1 MIRLLALVGRQTY
14 GQTHAQTDR
23 QTDSWTDRQTEAQV
37 DRQTG
42 LGVDSR
48 MRKRVMGNQAGR
60 QSDTDGR
67 IAVKQCG
74 GASLDVITMQVMPYR
89 AVFRYFSCPPRSM
102 NLSTRLAEAL
112 ISAGV
117 STLTPA

>member
-1 MIRLLALVGRQTY
+1 MVSDRIVCSG
-14 GQTHAQTDR
+14 GQTDIQTD
-23 QTDSWTDRQTEAQV
+23 TWTDRQTEAQAE
-37 DRQTG
+37 RQTG
-42 LGVDSR
+42 QGDDRR
-48 MRKRVMGNQAGR
+48 MKQKEMGIQDGR
-60 QSDTDGR
+60 QSNIGGS
-67 IAVKQCG
+67 IAVKQYG
-74 GASLDVITMQVMPYR
+74 GASLEVVTMQVMPYR

>member
-1 MIRLLALVGRQTY
+1 MVPDRNACSD
-14 GQTHAQTDR
+14 GQTDMQTDR
-23 QTDSWTDRQTEAQV
+23 QTDAWTDRQTEAQAN
-37 DRQTG
+37 RQTG
-42 LGVDSR
+42 EGDDRR
-48 MRKRVMGNQAGR
+48 MIQRETGFHAGI
-60 QSDTDGR
+60 QSNTGGG
-67 IAVKQCG
+67 IAVLQSSNMEGQFRK
-74 GASLDVITMQVMPYR
+74 VFTMQVMPYR